1 MLRTAI
7 GRLRAVMLAEGISY
21 LVLLFVAMPL
31 KYAAGMPFAVRIAG
45 MVHGALFVLFIA
57 ALLQAASDR
66 GWKASRSA
74 LVFAASL
81 VPFANFAMDRRLREE
96 EEGAAAAVE

>member
-1 MLRTAI
+1 MMRTAI

-45 MVHGALFVLFIA
+45 GIHGVLFVFFLGALF
-57 ALLQAASDR
+57 QAASDR
-66 GWKASRSA
+66 DWKPSRAA

-81 VPFANFAMDRRLREE
+81 IPFANFAIDRRLKEE
-96 EEGAAAAVE
+96 ESATAPNG

>member
-1 MLRTAI
+1 MMRTAI

-45 MVHGALFVLFIA
+45 GIHGVLFVFFLGALF
-57 ALLQAASDR
+57 QAASDR
-66 GWKASRSA
+66 EWKASRAA
-74 LVFAASL
+74 LVFIASL
-81 VPFANFAMDRRLREE
+81 IPFANFAIDRRLKEE
-96 EEGAAAAVE
+96 ESATAPNG